1 MSNSSSSE
9 LSESSLK
16 LKELKEF
23 LKSKQFLVHSGEI
36 PKFQQLWSSS
46 DSAQSFQPL
55 NDIHHDS
62 HFFDSDTDIEDN
74 LHLESP
80 DERVESNQDC
90 VQAPLE
96 ANPEQAKA
104 TVDLD
109 ALSIGEAHEILAEN
123 LDIEI
128 SSKVISVSDLGQ
140 NRIAI
145 NCATDLSIR
154 GQEQQ
159 LDNFVIVYSTTSNS
173 VLFKAKGH
181 LEKY

>member
-62 HFFDSDTDIEDN
+62 HFFDSDTDIESN
-74 LHLESP
+74 LESP
-80 DERVESNQDC
+80 NERVESNQDC
-90 VQAPLE
+90 VQAPLGG
-96 ANPEQAKA
+96 NLEQATA

-109 ALSIGEAHEILAEN
+109 TLSIGEAHEVLAEN

-128 SSKVISVSDLGQ
+128 ASKVISISDLGQ

>member
-1 MSNSSSSE
+1 MSDSSSSE
-9 LSESSLK
+9 SEGSLK

-62 HFFDSDTDIEDN
+62 HFFDSSTDIEDN
-74 LHLESP
+74 LALAESP
-80 DERVESNQDC
+80 KEIGEPIQDR

-96 ANPEQAKA
+96 QV

-109 ALSIGEAHEILAEN
+109 TVSIGEAHEVLAEN

-145 NCATDLSIR
+145 NCATDLLIR

-159 LDNFVIVYSTTSNS
+159 LDNFVIIYSTESNS